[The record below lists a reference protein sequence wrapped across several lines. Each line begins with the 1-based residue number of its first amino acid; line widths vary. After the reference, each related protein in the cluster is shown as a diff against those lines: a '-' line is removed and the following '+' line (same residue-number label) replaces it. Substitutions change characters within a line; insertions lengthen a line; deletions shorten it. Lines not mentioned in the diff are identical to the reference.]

1 MRTTVLMELLA
12 LHASIVSPLDA
23 CSSRSARVVASSSWP
38 PHEVECFRSPQQQPA
53 RGGRVVLKNLKFS
66 NQLQFRGGRQRQQR
80 KLRSRRMI
88 VCCEA
93 APDFDDAKK
102 TQSAQLYGQIERYR
116 TFLQIPCSFMIS
128 RKNELEDSRRPWLVS
143 LNFMFPDRIQRE
155 TAWNLTYFRAHSCSW
170 DLCWLK
176 LEFVRN
182 SKHVDQ
188 SSEMGI
194 STVVQSQLVMRFH
207 TIVLLVVGL
216 LVEWEWTRFT
226 SIFFNFYS
234 VFCTTVCGTHEPCC
248 LCVAPQDAEVRD
260 LVYGMWGKIL

>member
-1 MRTTVLMELLA
+1 MELLA

-102 TQSAQLYGQIERYR
+102 TQSAQLYGQIERVIADTAKQTR
-116 TFLQIPCSFMIS
+116 GDFM
-128 RKNELEDSRRPWLVS
+128 DSGRWKE
-143 LNFMFPDRIQRE
+143 IQ
-155 TAWNLTYFRAHSCSW
+155 
-170 DLCWLK
+170 
-176 LEFVRN
+176 V
-182 SKHVDQ
+182 
-188 SSEMGI
+188 
-194 STVVQSQLVMRFH
+194 
-207 TIVLLVVGL
+207 
-216 LVEWEWTRFT
+216 
-226 SIFFNFYS
+226 
-234 VFCTTVCGTHEPCC
+234 
-248 LCVAPQDAEVRD
+248 
-260 LVYGMWGKIL
+260 

>member
-53 RGGRVVLKNLKFS
+53 RGGRGGGRVVLRNLKFS
-66 NQLQFRGGRQRQQR
+66 HQLQFRGGRQRQQR

-128 RKNELEDSRRPWLVS
+128 RKNELEDSRRP
-143 LNFMFPDRIQRE
+143 
-155 TAWNLTYFRAHSCSW
+155 
-170 DLCWLK
+170 
-176 LEFVRN
+176 
-182 SKHVDQ
+182 
-188 SSEMGI
+188 
-194 STVVQSQLVMRFH
+194 
-207 TIVLLVVGL
+207 
-216 LVEWEWTRFT
+216 
-226 SIFFNFYS
+226 
-234 VFCTTVCGTHEPCC
+234 
-248 LCVAPQDAEVRD
+248 
-260 LVYGMWGKIL
+260 

>member
-1 MRTTVLMELLA
+1 LRTTVLMELLA

-80 KLRSRRMI
+80 RLRSRRMV

-102 TQSAQLYGQIERYR
+102 TQSAQLYGQIERYY

-128 RKNELEDSRRPWLVS
+128 RKKELEDSK
-143 LNFMFPDRIQRE
+143 
-155 TAWNLTYFRAHSCSW
+155 RA
-170 DLCWLK
+170 
-176 LEFVRN
+176 
-182 SKHVDQ
+182 
-188 SSEMGI
+188 
-194 STVVQSQLVMRFH
+194 
-207 TIVLLVVGL
+207 
-216 LVEWEWTRFT
+216 
-226 SIFFNFYS
+226 
-234 VFCTTVCGTHEPCC
+234 
-248 LCVAPQDAEVRD
+248 
-260 LVYGMWGKIL
+260 